1 MIPLLLSAIAIASY
15 LIGNINA
22 VHIVSRIFRRQLP
35 DFSGERAMAEINRV
49 FGTPGIVAAT
59 VVDAA
64 KTVVAVLLGGLVL
77 HIAGGEP
84 EGSLI
89 SYMAVGRCFAAFC
102 VLLGHCWP
110 VFHRFR
116 GGRGGVVAM
125 AAMFCVHFPLAV
137 LIALIFAGVT
147 WASKYMAVGTL
158 TAAALSPL
166 AVWIEYGGL
175 CALLALF
182 SVLVIFFT
190 HRRSIVN
197 LLRRREPKLNLQRDL
212 SMKFEEEDF

>member
-77 HIAGGEP
+77 H